1 MQPSNV
7 ISREHSSEPL
17 AALLAIDQQS
27 TWERKP
33 MYALIKVPP
42 GTFECRTDLSV
53 YTVQGPAL
61 FFFTPYQQYAL
72 RSPGAFQGELLYFHG
87 DFYCIE
93 QHRHEVAC
101 NGVLFNN
108 VYAPPFVLLDEEND
122 AAVQNYLRLLRDD
135 MQREENIARHDMVIA
150 HLKILLII
158 ATRLKLRQMQEEG
171 DRLPAAAGPQV
182 QQLHQLIENR
192 FSEWHKPADYAAALH
207 ISVKTLSRLTGKYLF
222 KTPSALIAE
231 RIVQEAKR
239 ALHFSDLSVK
249 EIAANTGFADPFYF
263 SRLFKKYTGV
273 SPREFRENVGVII
286 LAGRD

>member
-1 MQPSNV
+1 MQPSYI
-7 ISREHSSEPL
+7 ISRENSREPL
-17 AALLAIDQQS
+17 AELRVIDQH
-27 TWERKP
+27 TAWERRP
-33 MYALIKVPP
+33 MYALVKVPA
-42 GTFECRTDLSV
+42 GTFECKTDLAV

-72 RSPGAFQGELLYFHG
+72 RSSAAFRGELLYFHG

-108 VYAPPFVLLDEEND
+108 VYAPPFVLLDDEND
-122 AAVQNYLRLLRDD
+122 AAVKNYLRLLGDD
-135 MQREENIARHDMVIA
+135 MQRKEDIARHDMVIA

-158 ATRLKLRQMQEEG
+158 ATRLKLRQMQDEG
-171 DRLPAAAGPQV
+171 NRLPAAAGPQL
-182 QQLHQLIENR
+182 QQLHQLIEGH

-207 ISVKTLSRLTGKYLF
+207 ISVKTLSRLTGKYLS

-239 ALHFSDLSVK
+239 ALHFSNLSVK
-249 EIAANTGFADPFYF
+249 EIAANIGFSDPFYF
-263 SRLFKKYTGV
+263 SRLFRKYTGV
-273 SPREFRENVGVII
+273 SPREFRENVGVVI
-286 LAGRD
+286 LTS